1 MTRHRTIR
9 RQAATAESFLVL
21 LFLGIALLMAAIA
34 IVTGILAVRMPA
46 SDVEARGVVIEI
58 VERVDDEGNALYY
71 PVVNFPLPDGSRH
84 VVETGDGSS
93 PPAYKIDDTVTVTYD
108 PAHPE
113 RAHIAS
119 PADALTRWIWP
130 FVTGILSAA
139 FLAAALLA
147 WRLAWDGRLQR

>member
-1 MTRHRTIR
+1 MTRHRTIGR
-9 RQAATAESFLVL
+9 HAATAESFLVL

-34 IVTGILAVRMPA
+34 IATGILAVRLPA
-46 SDVEARGVVIEI
+46 SDVEARGAVIGI
-58 VERVDDEGNALYY
+58 VERVDDEGNALSY

-108 PAHPE
+108 PAQPE

-130 FVTGILSAA
+130 FVTAILSAA

-147 WRLAWDGRLQR
+147 WRLTWDVRPQQ